1 VPELVGQIGADRVL
15 FGSDWPHPEGVVEP
29 LDFLAELKGLGAA
42 DQQKIMSS
50 NLKGLLE
57 GARD

>member
-1 VPELVGQIGADRVL
+1 VL

-29 LDFLAELKGLGAA
+29 LDFLSELTTLSAA
-42 DQQKIMSS
+42 DQKKIMSS

-57 GARD
+57 GVRN

>member
-1 VPELVGQIGADRVL
+1 MGAARRDEEQSPAVRGQL
-15 FGSDWPHPEGVVEP
+15 E
-29 LDFLAELKGLGAA
+29 GLGAA
-42 DQQKIMSS
+42 DQRKIMSS

>member
-1 VPELVGQIGADRVL
+1 VARSAPTRAVRQRLAPP
-15 FGSDWPHPEGVVEP
+15 GSVVEP
-29 LDFLAELKGLGAA
+29 LDFLEELKDLSAA

-57 GARD
+57 GVRD